1 MPRDAL
7 GLFGR
12 QAGVELAENF
22 FARLLTTQAR
32 HFAQACIDGQFTLVE
47 GFDALDDALIA
58 FEQFGIQRPQAIVAR
73 INRLQ
78 FAVQAGFAFGEFGLT
93 TTGPLFDFGG
103 GGDLA
108 GGPLTVLRDDAALAS
123 EVRFEGLAMT
133 GQFGFSSSFLLGDLL
148 RDLLSDG
155 SVVLGLQ
162 AGFHGLLGT
171 IKRPLGVIEGSLNG
185 LTRLSLTA
193 CKPRGG

>member
-1 MPRDAL
+1 
-7 GLFGR
+7 
-12 QAGVELAENF
+12 
-22 FARLLTTQAR
+22 
-32 HFAQACIDGQFTLVE
+32 
-47 GFDALDDALIA
+47 
-58 FEQFGIQRPQAIVAR
+58 
-73 INRLQ
+73 
-78 FAVQAGFAFGEFGLT
+78 
-93 TTGPLFDFGG
+93 
-103 GGDLA
+103 
-108 GGPLTVLRDDAALAS
+108 
-123 EVRFEGLAMT
+123 MT

-148 RDLLSDG
+148 RDLLSNLLRDG